1 MAPVSIKL
9 PKAKEGFMHTVKTTV
24 AFCLGFLLA
33 GSALAGVSAEEAAR
47 LGQDLTPMGA
57 EKAGNADGSIPAWD
71 PAGTPVPA
79 GFVAGSDNYINP
91 FPDEEPLYTINES
104 NWQEYA
110 ENLTEGTKAMFERLG
125 PKGFA
130 MNVYPTKR
138 SFQAPDWLYA
148 NNVKNATGASLIED
162 GQKVE
167 GNYPGVPFPL
177 PQTALEV
184 LWNHLIRYQED
195 FSLEYDVYY
204 IGSNGKPILS
214 TTASTASKYPMYEDA
229 DQLVGDTNWLLLRIN
244 YTAPARRAG
253 EILLVHEPGADYT
266 AGKGRKAWQ
275 YLTGQRR
282 VRMAPAV
289 SFDTPNPAVAGTS
302 TYDDFSIFN
311 GSPERYNWTLLGKK
325 EMIVPY
331 TNYDFLFQL
340 KVEDMLGEHFLDPEP
355 IRWEK
360 HRVWVVEANLKQGQ
374 RHLYAKR
381 RYYIDEDSWT
391 ALAGE
396 VYDGRDTLWRVQY
409 AYPAKLYDRK
419 ATYAACYGGYDL
431 LQGIYNINT
440 KPIPG
445 KFQNGVSQTDKYFTP
460 KGMSRSGV
468 R

>member
-1 MAPVSIKL
+1 
-9 PKAKEGFMHTVKTTV
+9 V
-24 AFCLGFLLA
+24 AS
-33 GSALAGVSAEEAAR
+33 SALAAVSAEEAAR
-47 LGQDLTPMGA
+47 LGKDLTPMGA

-71 PAGTPVPA
+71 PDGTPVPA
-79 GFVAGSDNYINP
+79 DFVPGSDNYINP
-91 FPDEEPLYTINES
+91 FPDEKPLYTVDVN

-110 ENLTEGTKAMFERLG
+110 ENLTEGTKAVFERLG

-138 SFQAPDWLYA
+138 SYKAPDWLYA
-148 NNVKNATGASLIED
+148 NNVKNATGASLTDEGLKIE
-162 GQKVE
+162 GS
-167 GNYPGVPFPL
+167 YPGVPFPI
-177 PQTALEV
+177 PQSGLEV
-184 LWNHLIRYQED
+184 LWNHLIRHQED
-195 FSLEYDVYY
+195 FSLDYDVYY
-204 IGSNGKPILS
+204 VGSDGRPILS
-214 TTASTASKYPMYEDA
+214 TTAATSSKYPMYSAPDEV
-229 DQLVGDTNWLLLRIN
+229 VGETPWLLLRIN

-266 AGKGRKAWQ
+266 EGKGRKAWQ

-282 VRMAPAV
+282 VRLAPAV

-302 TYDDFSIFN
+302 TYDDFTVFN

-325 EMIVPY
+325 EMIIPY
-331 TNYDFLFQL
+331 SNYDFLFQH
-340 KVEDMLGEHFLDPEP
+340 KVEDMLGPDFLEPEH

-360 HRVWVVEANLKQGQ
+360 HRVWVIEANLKEGQ

-396 VYDGRDTLWRVQY
+396 VYDARDTLWRVQY
-409 AYPAKLYDRK
+409 AYPARLYDRDT
-419 ATYAACYGGYDL
+419 TYSACYGGYDL
-431 LQGIYNINT
+431 LQGNYNINT

-445 KFQNGVSQTDKYFTP
+445 KFRNGVTQDDKYFTP
-460 KGMSRSGV
+460 KGMARSGV